1 MLEKNLIPDLTRH
14 PCTNTQALTI
24 QSAHRSSSH
33 NRICKIWNIKWKK
46 KKVPYTSLYPSE
58 LLHLSQLTKTRQF
71 HEKKKKDIE
80 YRSNSFPT
88 LLFFLLSRP
97 HIFVRSVF
105 SREISN
111 WKLSRGWWF
120 HVIFLLFRT
129 LLTLQRGISSIENR
143 KRI

>member
-1 MLEKNLIPDLTRH
+1 MLEKNLDLTRH

-24 QSAHRSSSH
+24 QSAHRSPSH

-46 KKVPYTSLYPSE
+46 KRFPTLLSILLSFSIYPS
-58 LLHLSQLTKTRQF
+58 SRRFVNSMK
-71 HEKKKKDIE
+71 KKKKDIE

>member
-1 MLEKNLIPDLTRH
+1 MLEKNLDLTRH

-24 QSAHRSSSH
+24 QSAHRSPSH

-46 KKVPYTSLYPSE
+46 KRFPTLLSILLSFSIYPSSRR
-58 LLHLSQLTKTRQF
+58 LVNSMKK
-71 HEKKKKDIE
+71 KKKKDIE

>member
-1 MLEKNLIPDLTRH
+1 MLEKNLDLTRH

-24 QSAHRSSSH
+24 QSAHRSPSH

-46 KKVPYTSLYPSE
+46 KRFPTLLSILLSFSIYPSSRR
-58 LLHLSQLTKTRQF
+58 LVNSMK
-71 HEKKKKDIE
+71 KKKKDIE

-88 LLFFLLSRP
+88 LLFFFLSRP

>member
-1 MLEKNLIPDLTRH
+1 MLEKNLDLTRH

-24 QSAHRSSSH
+24 QSAHRSPSH

-46 KKVPYTSLYPSE
+46 KRFPTLLSILLSFSIYPSSRR
-58 LLHLSQLTKTRQF
+58 LVNSMK
-71 HEKKKKDIE
+71 KKKKDIE
-80 YRSNSFPT
+80 YRPNSFPT

>member
-1 MLEKNLIPDLTRH
+1 MLEKNLDLTRH

-24 QSAHRSSSH
+24 QSAHRSPSH

-46 KKVPYTSLYPSE
+46 KRFPTLLSILLSFSIYPSSRR
-58 LLHLSQLTKTRQF
+58 LVNSMK
-71 HEKKKKDIE
+71 KKKKDIE

>member
-1 MLEKNLIPDLTRH
+1 MLEKNLDLTRH
-14 PCTNTQALTI
+14 PCTNTQTLTI
-24 QSAHRSSSH
+24 QSAHRSPSH

-46 KKVPYTSLYPSE
+46 KRFPTLLSILLSFSIYPSSRR
-58 LLHLSQLTKTRQF
+58 LVNSMK
-71 HEKKKKDIE
+71 KKKKDIE

>member
-1 MLEKNLIPDLTRH
+1 MLKKNLDLTRH

-24 QSAHRSSSH
+24 QSAHRSPSH

-46 KKVPYTSLYPSE
+46 KRFPTLLSILLSFSIYPSSRR
-58 LLHLSQLTKTRQF
+58 LVNSMK
-71 HEKKKKDIE
+71 KKKKDIE